1 MDTKKFF
8 YLDRQMRAVC
18 VCVMARN
25 YKWACG
31 DYKDNH
37 KPNAQRKHPPTERE
51 RQKTALTHNHAIF
64 KIYRRQIPNC

>member
-37 KPNAQRKHPPTERE
+37 KPNAHRKHPPTERE
-51 RQKTALTHNHAIF
+51 RGKKQ
-64 KIYRRQIPNC
+64 P